1 MRRMR
6 SEGEEQGLGPEEE
19 KKKKQTK
26 DVQKERRSGRSRSNG
41 REQE

>member
-6 SEGEEQGLGPEEE
+6 SEGEEQGLGPEEG

-26 DVQKERRSGRSRSNG
+26 DRCAEGEKERE
-41 REQE
+41 EQE

>member
-6 SEGEEQGLGPEEE
+6 SEGEEQGLGPEEG

-26 DVQKERRSGRSRSNG
+26 DMQKERSGRSRSNG